1 MKTMKDRFDLE
12 NGITSLFSTADDL
25 RTVADMMYDSNLIYN
40 ADRTHTVLHGIAE
53 VLDAKIEKLSDTF
66 EQVYQLNEY
75 APDDIKREREAV
87 LQRLRDAQLKEL
99 KGVLDDSE
107 DEDKEG
113 M

>member
-1 MKTMKDRFDLE
+1 MKDRFDLE
-12 NGITSLFSTADDL
+12 TDITSLFSTADDL
-25 RTVADMMYDSNLIYN
+25 RTVADIMYDSNLIYN

-75 APDDIKREREAV
+75 APEDVKRERDEV

-99 KGVLDDSE
+99 RGVLDDSE
-107 DEDKEG
+107 DEEKEG